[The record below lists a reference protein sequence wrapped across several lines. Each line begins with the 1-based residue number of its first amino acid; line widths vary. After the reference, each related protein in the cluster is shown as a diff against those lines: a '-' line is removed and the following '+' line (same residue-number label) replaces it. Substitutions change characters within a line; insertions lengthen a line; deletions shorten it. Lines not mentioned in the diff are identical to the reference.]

1 MINNLTEKDF
11 KFTQCMAIDNGEI
24 DQKANVTYFT
34 HGAEKPQNTAH
45 LEEKK
50 ESVPTQSKRETLDDH
65 EMTDE

>member
-1 MINNLTEKDF
+1 
-11 KFTQCMAIDNGEI
+11 MAIDNGEI